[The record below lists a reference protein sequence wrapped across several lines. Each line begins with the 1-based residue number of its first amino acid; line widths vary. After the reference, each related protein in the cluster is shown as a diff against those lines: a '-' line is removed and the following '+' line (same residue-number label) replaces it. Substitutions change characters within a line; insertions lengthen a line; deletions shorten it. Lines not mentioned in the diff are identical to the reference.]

1 MTSHG
6 SASGRFTR
14 AIQRRNVLG
23 AEMAMRELGDVPLS
37 LALDYVALVAEV
49 QPHRLDRTAVRWH
62 GRLEL
67 EAPLLTLSEAQL
79 ALAAL
84 ADLRGGS
91 IDSLRLLKA
100 LLRRTGPVLGAPR
113 RSASTRGS

>member
-23 AEMAMRELGDVPLS
+23 AETAMRELGEVPLS

-49 QPHRLDRTAVRWH
+49 QPHKLDRAAIRWH

-67 EAPLLTLSEAQL
+67 ESSLLTLSEAQL

-100 LLRRTGPVLGAPR
+100 LLRRAQPTLAHG
-113 RSASTRGS
+113 RSASSRGS